1 MNIVENKLND
11 LLPYK
16 DNPRKHTEK
25 QVQQIAES
33 ISEFGFINPILVDEK
48 NMILAGHGRYLAAQK
63 LELTKV
69 PVVVVDNLNE
79 DQKKALV
86 IADNKIAMNSTWD
99 ENLLWE
105 QIRQLND
112 KGFNL
117 DVLAFD
123 EMEILPM
130 TDPNTVL
137 DPLAEWEDMPEYNQ
151 EDLLAYKTVYV
162 HFRNEEDFKNF
173 QQFIG
178 QPMTDKTKSIWY
190 PKQEDMDTESKR
202 YG

>member
-1 MNIVENKLND
+1 MNIVQNKLSD

-48 NMILAGHGRYLAAQK
+48 NMILAGHGRYLASQK
-63 LELTKV
+63 LELEKV
-69 PVVVVDNLNE
+69 PVVVVDNLTE

-130 TDPNTVL
+130 TDSNTVL
-137 DPLAEWEDMPEYNQ
+137 DPLAEWEDMPEYSQ
-151 EDLLAYKTVYV
+151 EDLMAFKTVYV
-162 HFRNEEDFKNF
+162 HFRNEQDFIDFQNF
-173 QQFIG
+173 INQQ
-178 QPMTDKTKSIWY
+178 MTDKTKSIWY
-190 PKQEDMDTESKR
+190 PKQENMDTESKR
-202 YG
+202 YE

>member
-1 MNIVENKLND
+1 MNIVQNKLSD

-48 NMILAGHGRYLAAQK
+48 NMILAGHGRYLASQK
-63 LELTKV
+63 LELEKV
-69 PVVVVDNLNE
+69 PVVVVDNLTE

-130 TDPNTVL
+130 TDSNTVL
-137 DPLAEWEDMPEYNQ
+137 DPLAEWEDMPEYSQ
-151 EDLLAYKTVYV
+151 EDLMAFKTVYV
-162 HFRNEEDFKNF
+162 HFRNEQDFIDFQNF
-173 QQFIG
+173 INQQ
-178 QPMTDKTKSIWY
+178 MTDKTKSIWY

>member
-151 EDLLAYKTVYV
+151 EDLLDYKL
-162 HFRNEEDFKNF
+162 FMCILEMKKILKIFKILLIN
-173 QQFIG
+173 Q
-178 QPMTDKTKSIWY
+178 
-190 PKQEDMDTESKR
+190 
-202 YG
+202 